1 MKAIR
6 ILLTIGGWVSIG
18 LAACS
23 PVIWFIGFGFLSFVV
38 GGDGGLN
45 DIQKIIWAAIAFSTL
60 LYIISGI
67 IALTTK
73 NRIDKTNMIVLLV
86 VSIVFFNP
94 IIIVI
99 SIIGLCIINEQEKNN
114 YNK

>member
-23 PVIWFIGFGFLSFVV
+23 PVIWFMGFAFLSIVV
-38 GGDGGLN
+38 GGDGGLS

-73 NRIDKTNMIVLLV
+73 NRIDKTNMITLLV

-99 SIIGLCIINEQEKNN
+99 SIIGLSKINEQEKNK
-114 YNK
+114 YNE